1 MIQGPGSVDPSS
13 PPLGR
18 GLLLGICTIPYSLSS
33 LSAAPGLGIQQDH
46 GMRSYAGLGSNDHLN
61 FIIRFC
67 SRIFAELLHYIAK
80 FVQVTRFTAPAHTNE
95 AICNAYVSTQA

>member
-1 MIQGPGSVDPSS
+1 MIQGSGSVDPSTP

-18 GLLLGICTIPYSLSS
+18 GLLLGICTLPYSLSS

-46 GMRSYAGLGSNDHLN
+46 GMRSYAGLRSNVHLN
-61 FIIRFC
+61 FITRFC

-80 FVQVTRFTAPAHTNE
+80 FAGDHIHCAGAHK
-95 AICNAYVSTQA
+95 